1 MDGATLSPKYARRV
15 SESRV
20 RCGWQP
26 LPLLNRQR
34 ERAFLRMRG
43 GPGTINQTAAAVTLP
58 TERLSELRGEIAGVM
73 LFS

>member
-1 MDGATLSPKYARRV
+1 MAASSAPSSIEK
-15 SESRV
+15 
-20 RCGWQP
+20 
-26 LPLLNRQR
+26 
-34 ERAFLRMRG
+34 AFLRMRG